1 MANLTVRDM
10 TREKY
15 KGRIR
20 DRDTMLSGERYLEV
34 CELYLL
40 HLTTWHADSYR
51 YIYGN
56 HVLLDSETTRKED
69 DEVWNWERRMSSKSR
84 ALLHKTMAWV
94 TAYLLS

>member
-1 MANLTVRDM
+1 MGVCITFVHGLTVRDM

-40 HLTTWHADSYR
+40 HLITWHADSYR
-51 YIYGN
+51 CICVN

-69 DEVWNWERRMSSKSR
+69 DEVWNWERRIFQQEQGFI
-84 ALLHKTMAWV
+84 A
-94 TAYLLS
+94 